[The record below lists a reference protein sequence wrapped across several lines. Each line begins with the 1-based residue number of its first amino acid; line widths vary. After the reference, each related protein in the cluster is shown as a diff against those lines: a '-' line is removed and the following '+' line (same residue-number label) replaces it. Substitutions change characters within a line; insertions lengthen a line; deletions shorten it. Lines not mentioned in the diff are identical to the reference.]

1 MEDDFT
7 IDDESSGGYNQDP
20 GEKQKIIKFVI
31 IVVVAAVV
39 GLTVYFI
46 TDALINGNKKG
57 GSIVVTKD
65 TEMELNDEMVI
76 YLYDNVTYSVNGI
89 RNDKFFKNGSVTAD
103 SFTNQEKFY
112 YALRYA
118 VEADFVDMSTTNSG
132 EDVDDSET
140 AVKQDNS
147 NTGPVTYSISNE
159 RIREYMFN
167 FFGDGVTYD
176 TNTPVYIAVNF
187 AKNGM
192 NAGTLNYD
200 ASSDSFLIQFDSVS
214 DGVNNYA
221 INPYLY
227 KLESAMREGK
237 TNNII
242 LKERVVFTS
251 TTQYKDENEALIDM
265 YDCGIYKDYGKST
278 LLEQKT
284 GVTKTQLMMLGIENY
299 QNSSSIVTYTFFKD
313 DNDQY
318 HFLSSEISS

>member
-7 IDDESSGGYNQDP
+7 IDDSSSGYNQDP

-31 IVVVAAVV
+31 IVAVAAVV

-46 TDALINGNKKG
+46 TDKLINGNRG
-57 GSIVVTKD
+57 GGGIVVNKD
-65 TEMELNDEMVI
+65 TEMQLNDEMVV

-89 RNDKFFKNGSVTAD
+89 RSDKFFKSGRVDAN
-103 SFTNQEKFY
+103 SFTTQEKFY
-112 YALRYA
+112 FALRYA

-132 EDVDDSET
+132 DDSGDD
-140 AVKQDNS
+140 AVKQDKNDAS
-147 NTGPVTYSISNE
+147 PVTYSISNE

-176 TNTPVYIAVNF
+176 TNSPVYIAVNF
-187 AKNGM
+187 AKNGK

-214 DGVNNYA
+214 DGINNYP

-242 LKERVVFTS
+242 LKERVVFTN

-265 YDCGIYKDYGKST
+265 YDCGIYKDFGKST
-278 LLEQKT
+278 LLEQKK

-299 QNSSSIVTYTFFKD
+299 QNSSSTVTYTFFKD
-313 DNDQY
+313 DNEHY